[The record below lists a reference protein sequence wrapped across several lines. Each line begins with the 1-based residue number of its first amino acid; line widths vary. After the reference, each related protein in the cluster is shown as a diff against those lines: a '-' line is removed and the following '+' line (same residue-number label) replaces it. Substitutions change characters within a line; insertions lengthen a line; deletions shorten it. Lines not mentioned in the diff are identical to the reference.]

1 VAGKPETIDQYLAG
15 VAPEKRA
22 ALEALRKTIHAAAPG
37 AEELISYGLPHFRLD
52 GAVLMAIGAAAKH
65 CAIYPCSSTAVAT
78 LKDEL
83 AGFDTSPGTVR
94 FKVDAP
100 PSDALVRRIVEVRK
114 AENAAIAAARTTKRK
129 R

>member
-1 VAGKPETIDQYLAG
+1 
-15 VAPEKRA
+15 
-22 ALEALRKTIHAAAPG
+22 
-37 AEELISYGLPHFRLD
+37 
-52 GAVLMAIGAAAKH
+52 
-65 CAIYPCSSTAVAT
+65 
-78 LKDEL
+78 
-83 AGFDTSPGTVR
+83 VR